1 MSKFFIDRPIVAI
14 VIALLTVI
22 VGTVSLLQL
31 PVAQYPNIVPPEIV
45 VQATYVGADALT
57 VEDAVATPLEEQ
69 MSGVDNMSYMYS
81 VNANNGIMQ
90 LHVIF
95 DVGTDPNTDQIL
107 AQQRQAQANATLPA
121 QVLQFGV
128 TVQKSYSAPLM
139 LISLYSP
146 RGTYNATFLTN
157 YAFINLNDPLSR
169 VPGVGRVQ
177 VFGGQYALRCWVK
190 PDRLAKLGVTVPQII
205 SAIGAQNTVNPAGQL
220 GGEPAP
226 PGQEFTYTVR
236 STGRLETPEE
246 FGEIVLRANPDGTVL
261 RLKDVARIEL
271 GTQAYNIAAR
281 YNGSPAAVM
290 AIYQLPG
297 SNAVQTADR
306 VRQAMDELKRR
317 FPGDVAETVSLDTT
331 QSVREGL
338 RDIVITLFIAIGLVA
353 IVVFI
358 FLQDVRATLIPLAA
372 VPVSLI
378 GTFAFFPLLHFSINT
393 LSLFGLVLAIG
404 LVVDDAIVVVEAV
417 QRHIDEGLSS
427 RDAAIKAMD
436 EVSAPV
442 IAIALILAS
451 VFVPTAFIP
460 GISGR
465 LFQQFALTI
474 AVSVLLSAFNALTLS
489 PALASR
495 LLRPRSERRGV
506 AGRIFDRFNRGFD
519 KTTNAYL
526 RIAALLIRRWAFSL
540 VFLALVA
547 VSAYAIAGRIPST
560 FLP

>member
-31 PVAQYPNIVPPEIV
+31 PVAQYPDIVPPEIV

-57 VEDAVATPLEEQ
+57 LEDAVATPLEEQ
-69 MSGVDNMSYMYS
+69 MSGVDKMSYMYS

-146 RGTYNATFLTN
+146 KGTFDATFLTN

-177 VFGGQYALRCWVK
+177 IFGGQYALRCWVK
-190 PDRLAKLGVTVPQII
+190 PDRLAKLGVTVPQIVA
-205 SAIGAQNTVNPAGQL
+205 AINAQNTVNPSGQL
-220 GGEPAP
+220 GGEPSP
-226 PGQEFTYTVR
+226 TGQEFTYTVR
-236 STGRLETPEE
+236 SIGRLETPEE

-271 GTQAYNIAAR
+271 GSQTYNIAAR

-306 VRQAMDELKRR
+306 VRQAMDELKQR
-317 FPGDVAETVSLDTT
+317 FPADMAETVSLSPT
-331 QSVREGL
+331 QWVRE
-338 RDIVITLFIAIGLVA
+338 
-353 IVVFI
+353 
-358 FLQDVRATLIPLAA
+358 
-372 VPVSLI
+372 
-378 GTFAFFPLLHFSINT
+378 
-393 LSLFGLVLAIG
+393 
-404 LVVDDAIVVVEAV
+404 
-417 QRHIDEGLSS
+417 
-427 RDAAIKAMD
+427 
-436 EVSAPV
+436 
-442 IAIALILAS
+442 
-451 VFVPTAFIP
+451 
-460 GISGR
+460 
-465 LFQQFALTI
+465 
-474 AVSVLLSAFNALTLS
+474 
-489 PALASR
+489 
-495 LLRPRSERRGV
+495 
-506 AGRIFDRFNRGFD
+506 
-519 KTTNAYL
+519 
-526 RIAALLIRRWAFSL
+526 
-540 VFLALVA
+540 
-547 VSAYAIAGRIPST
+547 
-560 FLP
+560 